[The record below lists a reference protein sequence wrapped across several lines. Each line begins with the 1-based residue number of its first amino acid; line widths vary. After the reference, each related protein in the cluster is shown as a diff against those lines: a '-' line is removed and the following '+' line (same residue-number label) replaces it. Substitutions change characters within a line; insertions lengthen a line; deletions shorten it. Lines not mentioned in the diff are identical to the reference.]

1 MESQAN
7 NKNNINNSI
16 TYNSYENPL
25 NISKDPITG
34 TYYDSIKMS
43 PPISNAHANK
53 SMREYVTNSSDPIV
67 HRLDFVETNLNKIC
81 SQHDALMPLLVLKDQ
96 APAISKNEHTI
107 KNLQKRF
114 NENEE
119 KIKSISQKF
128 KEFQKSFEVD
138 LRKIYAKKQEKSLEV
153 PNLDKTLKGFSN
165 HINTLQTNL
174 KEIEGKVLNLQK
186 NTENKLKEENN
197 NVNKEIDK
205 MLDANKNEI
214 QNMLA
219 EFKNK
224 IELALKK
231 ELEIYKELK
240 NRKANANNLNDYSQ
254 DKDKLIEDI
263 HNLTSAKIDNYI
275 EGVKN
280 NYEKEV
286 NELYKVN
293 FYYNFNIFLEK

>member
-1 MESQAN
+1 MEYQTN
-7 NKNNINNSI
+7 N
-16 TYNSYENPL
+16 E
-25 NISKDPITG
+25 ISKDPITG
-34 TYYDSIKMS
+34 TYFESIRNS
-43 PPISNAHANK
+43 PPISIAHANK

-67 HRLDFVETNLNKIC
+67 HRLDYVETNLNKIC

-96 APAISKNEHTI
+96 TPAISKNENI
-107 KNLQKRF
+107 IRNLQKKS

-128 KEFQKSFEVD
+128 KEFQRSFETD

-174 KEIEGKVLNLQK
+174 KEIEGKVLNLQR

-197 NVNKEIDK
+197 NMNKEIDK
-205 MLDANKNEI
+205 MLEVNKNEI

-231 ELEIYKELK
+231 ELEVYKELK
-240 NRKANANNLNDYSQ
+240 SRKPVSNNFNDYSQ

-275 EGVKN
+275 EAVKN

-286 NELYKVN
+286 NELYKV
-293 FYYNFNIFLEK
+293 FII